1 MNSTVGPSFKVVFGK
16 KKKKVLAGSVNS
28 AQDSLKNAGRLPLS
42 KHTLCS
48 ILFTL
53 YFHEEKKKLI
63 NINLYQYIPKS

>member
-1 MNSTVGPSFKVVFGK
+1 MNSIVELSFKVVFGK
-16 KKKKVLAGSVNS
+16 KKKVLAGLLNS
-28 AQDSLKNAGRLPLS
+28 ARDLLKNAGCLPLS

-53 YFHEEKKKLI
+53 YFHEEKKNLI